1 MKKQFGIHSRSLGAQ
16 AKQLTFSSVTWGL
29 GWGVGGQREEN
40 VCDKS
45 VNEPPLQNK
54 QGGLGRWT
62 WETRRA
68 RAAGL
73 PLVSR
78 ETVVS
83 FLGSREGRKRQR
95 WCLQHELEPPVAP
108 EE

>member
-1 MKKQFGIHSRSLGAQ
+1 MRKQFGIYSRSLGAQ
-16 AKQLTFSSVTWGL
+16 VKQLIFSSVTWGL
-29 GWGVGGQREEN
+29 GWGVGGQREDN

-62 WETRRA
+62 WKTRCA

-78 ETVVS
+78 ET
-83 FLGSREGRKRQR
+83 GSKEGRKRQR